1 MSSATVFTPSATP
14 LTPVRGGKK
23 IAIIGS
29 GISGLTC
36 AYLLNGRHDV
46 HLFEANDYLGGHTQT
61 TDVPVNGTNYPV
73 NTGFIVFNDW
83 TYPNFI
89 ELMDQLKVASED
101 SDMSFSV
108 KSPLTDMEYNGHD
121 FNSLFA
127 KRRNLFNPKFWL
139 MLRDILRFNK
149 ETRAELAADEINR
162 NETLGSYLQRKQYG
176 DYFRRYYI
184 IPMGAAVWSA
194 SEEMMMSFPLYFFV
208 RFFNNHGMLS
218 VDDRPQWRVISGG
231 SRSYVEAIA
240 KRLPEN
246 QVFLNTPIQSV
257 ERLSH
262 GVELTYNHPGKKC
275 QNHFDEVIFACHS
288 DQALQMLSDATHDE
302 KQVLGAIPY
311 QMNEVVLHTDE
322 TILPK
327 RKAAWAA
334 WNYHIDE
341 NTKQRD
347 TVAVTYYMNR
357 LQNFDHCP
365 KHFCVTLNK
374 TEDIDPAK
382 IIRIF
387 QYAHPVFTMEGMLA
401 QKNHHTINNKHHTH
415 FCGAYWFNGFHEDG
429 VNSALRVCESFGIT
443 LKNHHPDDASVN
455 QNYTSDRNSNRNSN
469 RTTDQAAADN
479 SGKVA

>member
-1 MSSATVFTPSATP
+1 MNDVQP
-14 LTPVRGGKK
+14 RKK

-36 AYLLNGRHDV
+36 AYLLNHRHDI

-61 TDVPVNGTNYPV
+61 TDVPVAGKTYPV

-89 ELMDQLKVASED
+89 ELMDQLGVASED

-108 KSPLTDMEYNGHD
+108 KSPAKDMEYNGHD

-127 KRRNLFNPKFWL
+127 KRRNLLNPRFWL

-149 ETRAELAADEINR
+149 ETRAELASDEISR
-162 NETLGSYLQRKQYG
+162 NETLGSYLTRKGYG

-194 SEEMMMSFPLYFFV
+194 SEDMMMSFPLYFFV

-231 SRSYVEAIA
+231 SRSYVEAIQA
-240 KRLPEN
+240 QLPEH
-246 QVFLNTPIQSV
+246 QVHLNTPVTTVSRQKG
-257 ERLSH
+257 
-262 GVELTYNHPGKKC
+262 GVLITTGSDSSQPQQTQQQQQK
-275 QNHFDEVIFACHS
+275 FDEVIFACHS
-288 DQALQMLSDATHDE
+288 DQALAMLQDITDDE
-302 KQVLGAIPY
+302 HKILSAIPY

-322 TILPK
+322 SILPK
-327 RKAAWAA
+327 RQAAWAA

-341 NTKQRD
+341 TDSAKQRD

-357 LQNFDHCP
+357 LQNFDDSP
-365 KHFCVTLNK
+365 EHFCVTLNK

-382 IIRIF
+382 IIRTF
-387 QYAHPVFTMEGMLA
+387 HYAHPVFTMEGMQA
-401 QKNHHTINNKHHTH
+401 QQNHALINNKHHTH
-415 FCGAYWFNGFHEDG
+415 FCGAYWLNGFHEDG
-429 VNSALRVCESFGIT
+429 VNSALRVCESFGIN
-443 LKNHHPDDASVN
+443 LKNHRSVDAIDSDTGRN
-455 QNYTSDRNSNRNSN
+455 Q
-469 RTTDQAAADN
+469 
-479 SGKVA
+479 VA